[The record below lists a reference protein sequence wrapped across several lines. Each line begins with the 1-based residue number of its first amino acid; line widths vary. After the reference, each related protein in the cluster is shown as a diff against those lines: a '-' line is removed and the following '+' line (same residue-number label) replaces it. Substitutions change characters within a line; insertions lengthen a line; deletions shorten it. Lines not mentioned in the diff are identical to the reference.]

1 MVYLSQNKTAQHPLS
16 GPTVT
21 AATLMSPATATGVCV
36 TVHGHFYQ
44 PPRENPY
51 LDAIERQAS
60 ASPAH
65 DWNER
70 IYHECY
76 RPNAFARILNDRGE
90 VTGIVNNYEYLSFNI
105 GPTLMSWLSRY
116 DSVVYQRIIEA
127 DRKSCQRLNGHGNAI
142 AQVYNHIILPLA
154 NEQDKYTQIRWGI
167 ADFRS
172 RFDRAPEGMWLA
184 ETAVDYATLEVL
196 VAEGIRFIVLAPS
209 QAERCRQLPGAENA
223 DPEWHEVGGGQ
234 IDPTRPYRCYL
245 KPEMRLMNTHQL
257 SPLSSHHLSR
267 SHPHNSPATTAN
279 TPYID
284 IFFYDGPISRDMG
297 FNEVLSNSHHFAG
310 RLGQAVRGDHRQ
322 AQLIS
327 VATDG
332 ETFGHHKHSTEKCL
346 AYAFTEEFPRR
357 GWTVTNFAHYL
368 SQNPSAWEVELKPVT
383 AWSCSHGVD
392 RWQDD
397 CGCGGG
403 GEWNQKWRRPLRDT
417 LNWLRDQL
425 IPIYEEAGRKLFADP
440 WAARDEYID
449 VIGDRSQATVDK
461 FLSKH
466 QVHILDRTEQI
477 DALRLLEMQRHA
489 LLMFTSCGWFFE
501 EVSRPEGV
509 QILRYAARAVELAG
523 EVTGVQLEKELIDRL
538 SLVPSNVEC
547 FKTGAEVYRQMVS
560 TAQISLREVAA
571 HYAISSLF
579 AKYPREQ
586 RVYCYQTQQLDFQ
599 TQRMGSMTLAVG
611 QLQLTSDITRETEVF
626 VFAAFHLGSWDFHCC
641 IQPFGSRRSYTMLK
655 ERLFSVLQEASAAH
669 AILEM
674 VRLFGDQSFSLRDL
688 FAEERHRIVQ
698 LLSQENL
705 TRLDQLYT
713 QVYRENYGVMMA
725 FHRDDLAV
733 PVELQVAAEVALGH
747 RCLTAA
753 RALEQETADME
764 SLLAE
769 IEAIATEAGLL
780 RTRLNVPE
788 VKQILERLVWR
799 CLNSLLLE
807 GVGVTGRSPVDLALR
822 LRSATSIVPS
832 ATSIVPSA
840 TSIVHSATSIVPS
853 ATSIVHSATN
863 ISNIERLIAVG
874 HRLSLGL
881 CLDRSQELY
890 FDSMHS
896 QIVPLCLGWLQR
908 QAALT
913 TENRDHLPGLAIVDS
928 DSGWDLPVIR
938 QLLELG
944 QTLAVDVECWL
955 NQLS

>member
-297 FNEVLSNSHHFAG
+297 FNDVLSNSHHLAG
-310 RLGQAVRGDHRQ
+310 RLGQAVRGDHRP

-832 ATSIVPSA
+832 ATSIV
-840 TSIVHSATSIVPS
+840 
-853 ATSIVHSATN
+853 HSATN

>member
-1 MVYLSQNKTAQHPLS
+1 MVSISQTKSDQLTFSDREEITAGTPKM
-16 GPTVT
+16 
-21 AATLMSPATATGVCV
+21 AATATGVCV

-51 LDAIERQAS
+51 LDAIERQGS
-60 ASPAH
+60 AHPFH

-70 IYHECY
+70 IDNECY

-90 VTGIVNNYEYLSFNI
+90 VAGIVNNYEYLSFNI
-105 GPTLMSWLSRY
+105 GPTLMSWLQRY
-116 DSVVYQRIIEA
+116 DAEVYQRIIEA

-142 AQVYNHIILPLA
+142 AQVYNHIIMPLA
-154 NEQDKYTQIRWGI
+154 NERDKHTQIRWGV

-172 RFDRAPEGMWLA
+172 RFDRDPEGMWLA

-209 QAERCRQLPGAENA
+209 QAERCRHLPSDENGA
-223 DPEWHEVGGGQ
+223 PEWHEVGGGQ

-245 KPEMRLMNTHQL
+245 KPELRLAVSNQL
-257 SPLSSHHLSR
+257 SPLSSHNFSR
-267 SHPHNSPATTAN
+267 GNGHNSEATTN

-297 FNEVLSNSHHFAG
+297 FNDVLSTSNHLAG
-310 RLGQAVRGDHRQ
+310 RLGQAVRGDHRP

-332 ETFGHHKHSTEKCL
+332 ETFGHHKNSTEKCL

-403 GEWNQKWRRPLRDT
+403 GGWHLKWRRPLRDT
-417 LNWLRDQL
+417 LNWLRDRL
-425 IPIYEEAGRKLFADP
+425 IPIYEEAGRKLFRDP

-449 VIGDRSQATVDK
+449 VIGDRTQANVDN

-466 QVHILDRTEQI
+466 QIHPLNAAEQV

-501 EVSRPEGV
+501 EISRPEGV
-509 QILRYAARAVELAG
+509 QILRYAARAVELAA
-523 EVTGVQLEKELIDRL
+523 EVSGIQLEKDFVDRL
-538 SLVPSNVEC
+538 DLAPSNVEC
-547 FKTGAEVYRQMVS
+547 FKTGAEVYRQLVT
-560 TAQISLREVAA
+560 TAQVSLKQVAA

-586 RVYCYQTQQLDFQ
+586 RVYCYQAQQLDFQ
-599 TQRMGSMTLAVG
+599 MQRMGSMTLGVG
-611 QLQLTSDITRETEVF
+611 QLQLTSEITRETELF
-626 VFAAFHLGSWDFHCC
+626 VFAAFHLGGWDFHCC
-641 IQPFGSRRSYTMLK
+641 IQPFGSDRSYTMLK
-655 ERLFSVLQEASAAH
+655 ERLFGVLQEASAAH

-674 VRLFGDQSFSLRDL
+674 VRLFGDQSFSLRNL
-688 FAEERHRIVQ
+688 FAEERHRIVR

-725 FHRDDLAV
+725 FHRDELVV

-753 RALEQETADME
+753 KALERETADGE
-764 SLLAE
+764 SLLGE
-769 IEAIATEAGLL
+769 IEAISTEANNL
-780 RTRLNVPE
+780 RCRLKVPE
-788 VKQILERLVWR
+788 IRHILERLIYR
-799 CLNSLLLE
+799 FLKALLQE
-807 GVGVTGRSPVDLALR
+807 GSDVTLLSPVELEVDI
-822 LRSATSIVPS
+822 RS
-832 ATSIVPSA
+832 
-840 TSIVHSATSIVPS
+840 
-853 ATSIVHSATN
+853 
-863 ISNIERLIAVG
+863 IERLIAVG
-874 HRLSLGL
+874 DRLGLGL

-908 QAALT
+908 QTGST
-913 TENRDHLPGLAIVDS
+913 TKSAIDLVGLDIVDS
-928 DSGWDLPVIR
+928 DSGWELPVIR

-955 NQLS
+955 DQLGRSFSD

>member
-1 MVYLSQNKTAQHPLS
+1 MVSISTTQSDAIPVS
-16 GPTVT
+16 APGVT
-21 AATLMSPATATGVCV
+21 APTQSSTATATGVCV

-60 ASPAH
+60 AEPFH

-70 IYHECY
+70 IDRECY

-90 VTGIVNNYEYLSFNI
+90 VAGIVNNYEYLSFNI
-105 GPTLMSWLSRY
+105 GPTLMSWLERY
-116 DSVVYQRIIEA
+116 DSEVYQRILEA
-127 DRKSCQRLNGHGNAI
+127 DRKSCQRLSGHGNAI
-142 AQVYNHIILPLA
+142 AQVYNHIIMPLA
-154 NEQDKYTQIRWGI
+154 NERDKYTQIRWGI

-172 RFDRAPEGMWLA
+172 RFDRNPEGMWLA

-209 QAERCRQLPGAENA
+209 QAERCRPLIGQNPAAGAET
-223 DPEWHEVGGGQ
+223 DGEWHEVGGGQ

-245 KPEMRLMNTHQL
+245 KPEMRLMADHQL
-257 SPLSSHHLSR
+257 SPLSSHHFGR
-267 SHPHNSPATTAN
+267 GQGQHSPAPTAN

-297 FNEVLSNSHHFAG
+297 FNDVLSSSNHLAG
-310 RLGQAVRGDHRQ
+310 RLGQAVRGDHRP

-332 ETFGHHKHSTEKCL
+332 ETFGHHKNSTEKCL
-346 AYAFTEEFPRR
+346 AYAFKEEFPRR

-368 SQNPSAWEVELKPVT
+368 SQNPSTWEVELKPVT

-403 GEWNQKWRRPLRDT
+403 GGWHLLWRRPLRDT
-417 LNWLRDQL
+417 LNWLRDRL
-425 IPIYEEAGRKLFADP
+425 IPIYDEAGRKLFRDP
-440 WAARDEYID
+440 WKARDEYID
-449 VIGDRSQATVDK
+449 VIRDRSPANVES
-461 FLSKH
+461 FLERH
-466 QVHILDRTEQI
+466 QVRPLDAAEQV
-477 DALRLLEMQRHA
+477 DALRLLEMQRHT

-501 EVSRPEGV
+501 EISRPEGV
-509 QILRYAARAVELAG
+509 QILRYAARALELAG
-523 EVTGVQLEKELIDRL
+523 EVTGVQLEKDFIDRL
-538 SLVPSNVEC
+538 ALIPSNVDC
-547 FKTGAEVYRQMVS
+547 FKTGAEVYRQQVT
-560 TAQISLREVAA
+560 TAQVSLRQVAA

-579 AKYPREQ
+579 AKYPRQQ
-586 RVYCYQTQQLDFQ
+586 RVYCYQAQQEDFQ
-599 TQRMGSMTLAVG
+599 IQRMGSMTLAVG
-611 QLQLTSDITRETEVF
+611 QLQLTSEITRETEVF
-626 VFAAFHLGSWDFHCC
+626 VFAAFHLGGWDFHCC

-655 ERLFSVLQEASAAH
+655 DRLFEVLQEASAAH

-674 VRLFGDQSFSLRDL
+674 VRLFGDQWFSLRDL

-725 FHRDDLAV
+725 FHRDELPV

-753 RALEQETADME
+753 KALELETEDAE

-769 IEAIATEAGLL
+769 IEAIATEAGHL
-780 RTRLNVPE
+780 RCRLKVPE
-788 VKQILERLVWR
+788 VKEILEKLIWR
-799 CLNSLLLE
+799 TLDALLQ
-807 GVGVTGRSPVDLALR
+807 TGTGARERSPVELE
-822 LRSATSIVPS
+822 SEIGT
-832 ATSIVPSA
+832 
-840 TSIVHSATSIVPS
+840 
-853 ATSIVHSATN
+853 
-863 ISNIERLIAVG
+863 IERLIAVG
-874 HRLSLGL
+874 DRLSLGL
-881 CLDRSQELY
+881 CLDKSQELY
-890 FDSMHS
+890 FDSLYS
-896 QIVPLCLGWLQR
+896 QIVPLCLGCLQR
-908 QAALT
+908 RAAAQE
-913 TENRDHLPGLAIVDS
+913 ENKVDVVALGIARS
-928 DSGWDLPVIR
+928 DGGWELSSIR

-955 NQLS
+955 NQLIPF

>member
-1 MVYLSQNKTAQHPLS
+1 MVFLSKTQSDLLPS
-16 GPTVT
+16 SSSPVT
-21 AATLMSPATATGVCV
+21 AATQSSPATATGVCV

-76 RPNAFARILNDRGE
+76 RPNAFARVLNDRGE

-105 GPTLMSWLSRY
+105 GPTLMSWLERY

-127 DRKSCQRLNGHGNAI
+127 DRKSSQRLNGHGNAI
-142 AQVYNHIILPLA
+142 AQVYNHIIMPLA
-154 NEQDKYTQIRWGI
+154 NERDKYTQIRWGI

-172 RFDRAPEGMWLA
+172 RFDRDPEGMWLA

-209 QAERCRQLPGAENA
+209 QAERCRQLPNDENP
-223 DPEWHEVGGGQ
+223 DPEWYEVGGGQ

-245 KPEMRLMNTHQL
+245 KPEMRLMASNHL
-257 SPLSSHHLSR
+257 SPLSSHHFSR
-267 SHPHNSPATTAN
+267 NQPHSSPVTTN

-297 FNEVLSNSHHFAG
+297 FNDVLSNSHHLAG
-310 RLGQAVRGDHRQ
+310 RLGQAVRGDHRP

-332 ETFGHHKHSTEKCL
+332 ETFGHHKNSTEKCL

-357 GWTVTNFAHYL
+357 GWTVTNYAHYL
-368 SQNPSAWEVELKPVT
+368 SQNPSSWEVELKPVT

-425 IPIYEEAGRKLFADP
+425 IPIYEKAARKLFRDP

-449 VIGDRSQATVDK
+449 VIRDRSTANVDS
-461 FLSKH
+461 FLAKH
-466 QVHILDRTEQI
+466 QIRELDRNQQV
-477 DALRLLEMQRHA
+477 DALRLLEMQRHT

-501 EVSRPEGV
+501 EISRPEGV
-509 QILRYAARAVELAG
+509 QILRYAARAVELAA
-523 EVTGVQLEKELIDRL
+523 EVSGVQLEKDFIDRL
-538 SLVPSNVEC
+538 ALAPSNVDC
-547 FKTGAEVYRQMVS
+547 FKTGAEVYRQQVA

-586 RVYCYQTQQLDFQ
+586 RVYCYQAQQLDFQ
-599 TQRMGSMTLAVG
+599 IQRMGSMTLAVG
-611 QLQLTSDITRETEVF
+611 QLQLTSEITRETEVF
-626 VFAAFHLGSWDFHCC
+626 VFAAFHLGGWDFHCC
-641 IQPFGSRRSYTMLK
+641 IQPFGSDRSYTMLK
-655 ERLFSVLQEASAAH
+655 ERLFGVLQEASAAH

-725 FHRDDLAV
+725 FHRDELPV
-733 PVELQVAAEVALGH
+733 PVELKVAAEVALGH

-753 RALEQETADME
+753 KALEQETADKE

-769 IEAIATEAGLL
+769 IEAIATEASNL

-807 GVGVTGRSPVDLALR
+807 GAGVTALSPTELEAD
-822 LRSATSIVPS
+822 
-832 ATSIVPSA
+832 
-840 TSIVHSATSIVPS
+840 
-853 ATSIVHSATN
+853 

-874 HRLSLGL
+874 NRLNLGL

-890 FDSMHS
+890 FDSLYT

-908 QAALT
+908 QAGST
-913 TENRDHLPGLAIVDS
+913 IESAIADPAVLDVAEA

-944 QTLAVDVECWL
+944 QTLTVDVECWL
-955 NQLS
+955 QQLS